1 MSPTALAAR
10 EEVLAVLAGALPQLR
25 ALGVSDVRL
34 FGSVARGDS
43 RPESDV
49 DVLVHFGD
57 TPSFSQYLAVSDLLT
72 TVLQGLKLLELDSVG
87 GSGSRGYG
95 KVKFVNL
102 NIDGKDAQAR
112 LDAIKPFER

>member
-10 EEVLAVLAGALPQLR
+10 EEVLAVLAAALPQLR

-72 TVLQGLKLLELDSVG
+72 TVLRRPVDVVMDTA
-87 GSGSRGYG
+87 
-95 KVKFVNL
+95 VKPRFR
-102 NIDGKDAQAR
+102 QA
-112 LDAIKPFER
+112 IEREALRVA